1 MKKKFY
7 WRSYVSISLL
17 LSFLVISVS
26 GVVLYLAP
34 PGRIARWISWIMM
47 GFDRGQWEDLHTLFS
62 YLFIV
67 LGILHLFFFN
77 WSLFFSYLRSR
88 ISKKLNRKKEII
100 FALVT
105 FAVIT
110 VSTLAQLPPVYSIM
124 VLGNNI
130 SSGWAEKRGA
140 PPVPHAEEMTINEIS
155 TELLGADP
163 SEVISKIRELG
174 YTIENGSQRLD
185 SLAVSNNEAPSV
197 IFNSLAGYFKVK
209 FEIKGRN
216 Y

>member
-7 WRSYVSISLL
+7 WRSYVSISLF
-17 LSFLVISVS
+17 LSFLVIAVS

-34 PGRIARWISWIMM
+34 PGRVARWISWIMM
-47 GFDRGQWEDLHTLFS
+47 GFSRGQWEDLHTLFS

-67 LGILHLFFFN
+67 LGVLHLFLFN
-77 WSLFFSYLRSR
+77 WNLFFSYLRSR
-88 ISKKLNRKKEII
+88 ITKKLNRKKEII
-100 FALVT
+100 FALLT

-110 VSTLAQLPPVYSIM
+110 FFTLAKLPPVYSIM

-130 SSGWAEKRGA
+130 SSGWADRLGA
-140 PPVPHAEEMTINEIS
+140 PPVPHAEELTINEIS

-163 SEVISKIRELG
+163 AEVINKIRELG
-174 YTIENGSQRLD
+174 YTIESGTQRLD
-185 SLAVSNNEAPSV
+185 SLAVLNNEAPSV
-197 IFNSLAGYFKVK
+197 IFNSLARHFKVK